1 MSFLDLLKAIILGL
15 VEGLTEFAPV
25 SSTGHMI
32 IVDDMWL
39 QTTQLLGSKYVAN
52 TFKVVIQL
60 GSILAVLVVFRNR
73 FIDLLGLSRFMD
85 RKGRVGQTEDA
96 RTAGEKGRTGDG
108 HVPGQLGAGQD
119 LGTPPLAE
127 DGEFQQR
134 QSRHGQPRLKL
145 AQVIVGLVPA
155 GILGVL
161 LEDFI
166 DEYLFSTATVLIG
179 LVLGAV
185 LMIAAD
191 RFAPKRAK
199 VETVD
204 QITYKQ
210 AFTIGLFQCLA
221 IWPGFSRSGS
231 TISGGVLLGLSHRAA
246 ADFTFIMAVPIMA
259 GASGISLL
267 KNLQYFTPEA
277 LPFFIA
283 GFISAFVFALL
294 SIRFFL
300 KLINR
305 IKLVPFA
312 VYRIVLALVIWVVF
326 F

>member
-1 MSFLDLLKAIILGL
+1 MNFIELIKAIILGL

-39 QTTQLLGSKYVAN
+39 QTEALLGSKYVAN

-73 FIDLLGLSRFMD
+73 FIDLLGLSRWLPG
-85 RKGRVGQTEDA
+85 KA
-96 RTAGEKGRTGDG
+96 REA
-108 HVPGQLGAGQD
+108 A
-119 LGTPPLAE
+119 AS
-127 DGEFQQR
+127 R
-134 QSRHGQPRLKL
+134 QGGPRLKL
-145 AQVIVGLVPA
+145 MQVIVGLIPA
-155 GILGVL
+155 GVLGVL
-161 LEDFI
+161 FEDFI
-166 DEYLFSTATVLIG
+166 DEHLFSTATVLIG
-179 LVLGAV
+179 LVIGAL
-185 LMIAAD
+185 LMIVAD
-191 RFAPKRAK
+191 RFASKRAR

-210 AFTIGLFQCLA
+210 ALGIGLFQCLS

-259 GASGISLL
+259 GASLLSLM
-267 KNLQYFTPEA
+267 KNLEYFTIDA
-277 LPFFIA
+277 LPFFIV
-283 GFISAFVFALL
+283 GFISAFVFSLL
-294 SIRFFL
+294 TIRFFL
-300 KLINR
+300 KLIDR

-312 VYRIVLALVIWVVF
+312 LYRIVLALVIWVLYF
-326 F
+326 

>member
-1 MSFLDLLKAIILGL
+1 MDFLHLIKAIILGM

-39 QTTQLLGSKYVAN
+39 RTEHLLGSKYVAN
-52 TFKVVIQL
+52 TFKVVVQL
-60 GSILAVLVVFRNR
+60 GSILAVVVVFWNR
-73 FIDLLGLSRFMD
+73 FMELLGLSRFMGK
-85 RKGRVGQTEDA
+85 KGGASAWSNEVMVTEDGA
-96 RTAGEKGRTGDG
+96 YQPR
-108 HVPGQLGAGQD
+108 QLK
-119 LGTPPLAE
+119 
-127 DGEFQQR
+127 
-134 QSRHGQPRLKL
+134 HGGGSRLKL
-145 AQVIVGLVPA
+145 GQVIVGLIPA
-155 GILGVL
+155 GVLGVL
-161 LEDFI
+161 LENYI
-166 DEYLFSTATVLIG
+166 DDYLFSTATVLIG
-179 LVLGAV
+179 LVVGAV
-185 LMIAAD
+185 LMIVAD

-210 AFTIGLFQCLA
+210 AFAIGLFQCLS

-259 GASGISLL
+259 GASALSLV
-267 KNLQYFTPEA
+267 KNLQYFTPDV
-277 LPFFIA
+277 LPFFIV
-283 GFISAFVFALL
+283 GFISAFLFALL

-305 IKLVPFA
+305 VKLMPFA
-312 VYRIVLALVIWVVF
+312 VYRILLAIVIYFAF
-326 F
+326 FF